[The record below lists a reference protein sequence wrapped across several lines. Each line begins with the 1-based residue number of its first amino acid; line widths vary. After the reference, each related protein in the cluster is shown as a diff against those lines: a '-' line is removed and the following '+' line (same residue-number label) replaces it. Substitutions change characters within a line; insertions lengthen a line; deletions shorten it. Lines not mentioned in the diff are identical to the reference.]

1 MSERMWIAMSG
12 GVDSSIAAAL
22 MAEQGHDCT
31 GVTMT
36 LGRGAADE
44 AAVADA
50 RAVCEHLGIPH
61 RVVDLSAE
69 FRRSVVEA
77 TAEAYAAGRTPNP
90 CVLCN
95 AAVKFGILLQSARE
109 AGARLATGHYARI
122 VAVPGG
128 LRLARALDASK
139 DQTYFLYRLGP
150 EDLEYVIFPLGQ
162 LTKTTVRAMAAAR
175 GLAEKH
181 GRESQDACF
190 LDAGGYA
197 ALVSASHP
205 EACQPGPI
213 YSTGGAVLGTHAGLC
228 RYTVGQRRGIGIASA
243 EPLYVVG
250 LDAARNAI
258 IVGGRRDLEV
268 TRVVASDAVWFAAGV
283 PLRAEV
289 MVRYNAVPVPAAVRR
304 NGDTLIVVAD
314 EPLVGV
320 APGQALVCY
329 NGEVVI
335 GGGTIEEAT

>member
-1 MSERMWIAMSG
+1 MSERLWIAMSG

-36 LGRGAADE
+36 LGRGAADD

-69 FRRSVVEA
+69 FQRSVVEA

-95 AAVKFGILLQSARE
+95 ASIKFGALLERARD

-150 EDLEYVIFPLGQ
+150 EDLEYVIFPLGE
-162 LTKTTVRAMAAAR
+162 LTKATVRKMAVAR
-175 GLAEKH
+175 GLAGKH

-190 LDAGGYA
+190 VGAGGYA

-205 EACQPGPI
+205 EACRPGPI
-213 YSTGGAVLGTHAGLC
+213 YNTGGAVLGTHAGLC

-258 IVGGRRDLEV
+258 IVGGLRDLEV
-268 TRVVASDAVWFAAGV
+268 TRVVASGVVWFAANI

-289 MVRYNAVPVPAAVRR
+289 MVRYNAAPVSATVRR
-304 NGDTLIVVAD
+304 DGDTLIAVAD

-329 NGEVVI
+329 NGEVVG